1 MFDENGE
8 SLGYCGIASN
18 ITAQIEAERNME
30 TLASAIEQLSDL
42 FALWGPDDRL
52 LLCNQRFCEINQ
64 PVIEFSKPGIRFEGH
79 IRVALEA
86 GLYEDAKG
94 CEDEWF
100 GTAPQSEWVVRNGAP
115 GRNID
120 SFE

>member
-8 SLGYCGIASN
+8 FLGYCGIASD

-52 LLCNQRFCEINQ
+52 LLCNCADE
-64 PVIEFSKPGIRFEGH
+64 VVE
-79 IRVALEA
+79 LL
-86 GLYEDAKG
+86 GLQA
-94 CEDEWF
+94 
-100 GTAPQSEWVVRNGAP
+100 
-115 GRNID
+115 
-120 SFE
+120 